1 MKRLIISLILMTF
14 CIQPAVYADSDLVQN
29 SQPEVNKDA
38 FEDNNEA
45 RDLERKTFDLS
56 PVEMVFNTEDALESG
71 FYIQQVGYDVFN
83 SSAIT
88 GGTGKYDNS
97 YKLSIGEKVTIY
109 FYGASLDVMAISG
122 SNVVNAVT
130 KGEVDSKGCIY
141 VQGVGLVNAENRT
154 VQEVENSINAM
165 ASRKYKDLKAKVS
178 VASSQDFSVFVYGN
192 VNKPGKVS
200 IGNNSSI
207 MDALSA
213 AGGVKKT
220 GTLRNIK
227 YTSNKKTQ
235 TVDLYKT
242 IFQGND
248 SNIILRP
255 NDKIFVDKIGKVVA
269 FKNGVNVPGI
279 YEVKGEENLQQ
290 IATQYAGGLSPL
302 AQSTTIT
309 LTRLDSSSNQR
320 SAVDVAWKMAKSTVV
335 QNGDTVEFR
344 KLFNSA
350 ENTVTIQGNIKHP
363 ATYAYKKGMRLSDIL
378 KSEDELLEETFINQ
392 AVIRRISGLDNQIE
406 TIPVFLKEF
415 FAGMNDPYLQPR
427 DIVTIYK
434 STNSSFVDVYG
445 CINKPKHM
453 TYHPGMVL
461 NDVIMDVKFLQSAV
475 TENDK
480 EVPVAQKTAVQD
492 GNKPLE
498 TKTNNS
504 NTLISAENVAVEIT
518 DKNGETNLYYL
529 YDIMINSEE
538 IKSITINP
546 EDKIFFRTLRDNEV
560 LKVVKISGYV
570 NNPGTYRF
578 VEGKTLKDIIET
590 AGGLSPN
597 ADLRGIVYKR
607 ASLRAKQMSLAS
619 KNNKNDI
626 RLLKGR
632 LAGGYK
638 ESAADKQVKLDM
650 IENIEEI
657 GQASLQD
664 YNGQIALSITSND
677 LDKLSDEDNLVV
689 QDGDDIHI
697 PRMSTYV
704 SVIGEVYNEQA
715 FVYKKGA
722 KAKYYI
728 KKVGGY
734 TPNANKFRAY
744 KVGVNGKAV
753 KLHTRTAIE
762 AGDTIVVPRKI
773 SGGAG
778 EAWTNISA
786 GLQSVASL
794 FVMIFGI
801 KKW

>member
-45 RDLERKTFDLS
+45 RALERKTFNLS
-56 PVEMVFNTEDALESG
+56 PVERVFNTEDALETG
-71 FYIQQVGYDVFN
+71 IYIKQVGYDVFN
-83 SSAIT
+83 SSALT

-178 VASSQDFSVFVYGN
+178 VSSSQDFSVFVYGN

-235 TVDLYKT
+235 TVDLYKA

-320 SAVDVAWKMAKSTVV
+320 SAVDVAWKMAKSTVI

-518 DKNGETNLYYL
+518 HKNGATNLYYL
-529 YDIMINSEE
+529 YDIMINSEK

-560 LKVVKISGYV
+560 LKVVKISGFV

-744 KVGVNGKAV
+744 KIGVNGKAV

-801 KKW
+801 TKW

>member
-1 MKRLIISLILMTF
+1 
-14 CIQPAVYADSDLVQN
+14 
-29 SQPEVNKDA
+29 
-38 FEDNNEA
+38 
-45 RDLERKTFDLS
+45 
-56 PVEMVFNTEDALESG
+56 
-71 FYIQQVGYDVFN
+71 
-83 SSAIT
+83 
-88 GGTGKYDNS
+88 
-97 YKLSIGEKVTIY
+97 
-109 FYGASLDVMAISG
+109 MAISG

-178 VASSQDFSVFVYGN
+178 VSSSQDFSVFVYGN

-235 TVDLYKT
+235 TVDLYKA

-320 SAVDVAWKMAKSTVV
+320 SAVDVAWKMAKSTVI

-504 NTLISAENVAVEIT
+504 NTLIPAENVAVEIT
-518 DKNGETNLYYL
+518 HKNGATNLYYL
-529 YDIMINSEE
+529 YDIMINSEK

-546 EDKIFFRTLRDNEV
+546 EDKVFFRTLRDNEV
-560 LKVVKISGYV
+560 LKVVKISGFV

-657 GQASLQD
+657 GQESLQD
-664 YNGQIALSITSND
+664 YNGQIALSIKSND

-704 SVIGEVYNEQA
+704 SVIGEVYNEQT

-744 KVGVNGKAV
+744 KIGVNGKAV

-778 EAWTNISA
+778 ETWTNISS

-801 KKW
+801 TKW

>member
-1 MKRLIISLILMTF
+1 MAF

-29 SQPEVNKDA
+29 SQPEVKKDA

-45 RDLERKTFDLS
+45 RALERKTFNLS
-56 PVEMVFNTEDALESG
+56 PVERVFNTEDALETG
-71 FYIQQVGYDVFN
+71 IYIKQVGYDVFN
-83 SSAIT
+83 SSALT

-178 VASSQDFSVFVYGN
+178 VSSSQDFSVFVYGN

-235 TVDLYKT
+235 TVDLYKA

-320 SAVDVAWKMAKSTVV
+320 SAVDVAWKMAKSTVI

-475 TENDK
+475 TENEK

-504 NTLISAENVAVEIT
+504 NTLIPAENVAVEIT
-518 DKNGETNLYYL
+518 HKNGATSLYYL
-529 YDIMINSEE
+529 YDIMINSEK

-546 EDKIFFRTLRDNEV
+546 EDKVFFRTLRDNEV
-560 LKVVKISGYV
+560 LKVVKISGFV

-657 GQASLQD
+657 GQESLQD
-664 YNGQIALSITSND
+664 YNGQIALSIKSND

-704 SVIGEVYNEQA
+704 SVIGEVYNEQS

-744 KVGVNGKAV
+744 KIGVNGKAV

-778 EAWTNISA
+778 ETWTNISA

-801 KKW
+801 TKW

>member
-1 MKRLIISLILMTF
+1 MAF

-29 SQPEVNKDA
+29 SQPEVKKDA

-45 RDLERKTFDLS
+45 RALERKTFNLS
-56 PVEMVFNTEDALESG
+56 PVERVFNTEDALETG
-71 FYIQQVGYDVFN
+71 IYIKQVGYDVFN
-83 SSAIT
+83 SSALT

-178 VASSQDFSVFVYGN
+178 VSSSQDFSVFVYGN

-235 TVDLYKT
+235 TVDLYKA

-320 SAVDVAWKMAKSTVV
+320 SAVDVAWKMAKSTVI

-504 NTLISAENVAVEIT
+504 NTLIPAENVAVEIT
-518 DKNGETNLYYL
+518 HKNGATNLYYL
-529 YDIMINSEE
+529 YDIMINSEK

-546 EDKIFFRTLRDNEV
+546 EDKVFFRTLRDNEV
-560 LKVVKISGYV
+560 LKVVKISGFV

-657 GQASLQD
+657 GQESLQD
-664 YNGQIALSITSND
+664 YNGQIALSIKSND

-704 SVIGEVYNEQA
+704 SVIGEVYNEQT

-744 KVGVNGKAV
+744 KIGVNGKAV

-778 EAWTNISA
+778 ETWTNISS

-801 KKW
+801 TKW

>member
-1 MKRLIISLILMTF
+1 MAF

-29 SQPEVNKDA
+29 SQPEVKKDA

-45 RDLERKTFDLS
+45 RALERKTFNLS
-56 PVEMVFNTEDALESG
+56 PVERVFNTEDALETG
-71 FYIQQVGYDVFN
+71 IYIKQVGYDVFN
-83 SSAIT
+83 SSALT

-178 VASSQDFSVFVYGN
+178 VSSSQDFSVFVYGN

-235 TVDLYKT
+235 TVDLYKA

-320 SAVDVAWKMAKSTVV
+320 SAVDVAWKMAKSTVI

-504 NTLISAENVAVEIT
+504 NTLIPAENVAVEIT
-518 DKNGETNLYYL
+518 HKNGATSLYYL
-529 YDIMINSEE
+529 YDIMINSEK

-546 EDKIFFRTLRDNEV
+546 EDKVFFRTLRDNEV
-560 LKVVKISGYV
+560 LKVVKISGFV

-657 GQASLQD
+657 GQESLQD

-744 KVGVNGKAV
+744 KIGVNGKAV

-778 EAWTNISA
+778 ETWTNISA

-801 KKW
+801 TKW

>member
-1 MKRLIISLILMTF
+1 MTF

-56 PVEMVFNTEDALESG
+56 PVEMIFNTEDALESG

-638 ESAADKQVKLDM
+638 ESAADKQVKLEM

-704 SVIGEVYNEQA
+704 SVIGEVYNEQS

-801 KKW
+801 TKW

>member
-1 MKRLIISLILMTF
+1 MTF

-235 TVDLYKT
+235 TVDLYKA

-529 YDIMINSEE
+529 YDIMINSEK

-638 ESAADKQVKLDM
+638 ESAADKQVKLEM

-657 GQASLQD
+657 GQSSLQD

-704 SVIGEVYNEQA
+704 SVIGEVYNEQS

-801 KKW
+801 TKW

>member
-1 MKRLIISLILMTF
+1 MAF

-29 SQPEVNKDA
+29 SQPEVKKDA

-45 RDLERKTFDLS
+45 RVLERKTFNLS
-56 PVEMVFNTEDALESG
+56 PVERVFNTEDALETG
-71 FYIQQVGYDVFN
+71 IYIKQVGYDVFN
-83 SSAIT
+83 SSALT

-178 VASSQDFSVFVYGN
+178 VSSSQDFSVFVYGN

-235 TVDLYKT
+235 TVDLYKA

-320 SAVDVAWKMAKSTVV
+320 SAVDVAWKMAKSTVI

-475 TENDK
+475 TENEK

-504 NTLISAENVAVEIT
+504 NTLIPAENVAVEIT
-518 DKNGETNLYYL
+518 HKNGATNLYYL
-529 YDIMINSEE
+529 YDIMINSEK

-546 EDKIFFRTLRDNEV
+546 EDKVFFRTLRDNEV
-560 LKVVKISGYV
+560 LKVVKISGFV

-657 GQASLQD
+657 GQESLQD
-664 YNGQIALSITSND
+664 YNGQIALSIKSND

-744 KVGVNGKAV
+744 KIGVNGKAV

-778 EAWTNISA
+778 ETWTNISA

-801 KKW
+801 TKW

>member
-1 MKRLIISLILMTF
+1 MTF

-235 TVDLYKT
+235 TVDLYKA

-801 KKW
+801 TKW

>member
-235 TVDLYKT
+235 TVDLYKA

-320 SAVDVAWKMAKSTVV
+320 SAVDVAWKMAKSTVI

-801 KKW
+801 TKW

>member
-1 MKRLIISLILMTF
+1 MAF

-29 SQPEVNKDA
+29 SQPEVKKDA

-45 RDLERKTFDLS
+45 RALERKTFNLS
-56 PVEMVFNTEDALESG
+56 PVERVFNTEDALETG
-71 FYIQQVGYDVFN
+71 IYIKQVGYDVFN
-83 SSAIT
+83 SSALT

-178 VASSQDFSVFVYGN
+178 VSSSQDFSVFVYGN

-235 TVDLYKT
+235 TVDLYKA

-320 SAVDVAWKMAKSTVV
+320 SAVDVAWKMAKSTVI

-475 TENDK
+475 TENEK

-504 NTLISAENVAVEIT
+504 NTLIPAENVAVEIT
-518 DKNGETNLYYL
+518 HKNGATNLYYL
-529 YDIMINSEE
+529 YDIMINSEK

-546 EDKIFFRTLRDNEV
+546 EDKVFFRTLRDNEV
-560 LKVVKISGYV
+560 LKVVKISGFV

-657 GQASLQD
+657 GQESLQN
-664 YNGQIALSITSND
+664 YNGQIALSIKSND

-704 SVIGEVYNEQA
+704 SVIGEVYNEQT

-744 KVGVNGKAV
+744 KIGVNGKAV

-778 EAWTNISA
+778 ETWTNISS

-801 KKW
+801 TKW

>member
-1 MKRLIISLILMTF
+1 MAF

-29 SQPEVNKDA
+29 SQPEVKKDA

-45 RDLERKTFDLS
+45 RALERKTFNLS
-56 PVEMVFNTEDALESG
+56 PVERVFNTEDALETG
-71 FYIQQVGYDVFN
+71 IYIKQAGYDVFN
-83 SSAIT
+83 SSALT

-178 VASSQDFSVFVYGN
+178 VSSSQDFSVFVYGN

-235 TVDLYKT
+235 TVDLYKA

-320 SAVDVAWKMAKSTVV
+320 SAVDVAWKMAKSTVI

-504 NTLISAENVAVEIT
+504 NTLIPAENVAVEIT
-518 DKNGETNLYYL
+518 HKNGATSLYYL
-529 YDIMINSEE
+529 YDIMINSEK

-546 EDKIFFRTLRDNEV
+546 EDKVFFRTLRDNEV
-560 LKVVKISGYV
+560 LKVVKISGFV

-657 GQASLQD
+657 GQESLQD
-664 YNGQIALSITSND
+664 YNGQIALSIKSND

-744 KVGVNGKAV
+744 KIGVNGKAV

-778 EAWTNISA
+778 ETWTNISA

-801 KKW
+801 TKW

>member
-1 MKRLIISLILMTF
+1 MKRLIISLILMAF

-29 SQPEVNKDA
+29 SQPEVKKDA

-45 RDLERKTFDLS
+45 RALERKTFNLS
-56 PVEMVFNTEDALESG
+56 PVERVFNTEDALETG
-71 FYIQQVGYDVFN
+71 IYIKQVGYDVFN
-83 SSAIT
+83 SSALT

-178 VASSQDFSVFVYGN
+178 VSSSQDFSVFVYGN

-235 TVDLYKT
+235 TVDLYKA

-320 SAVDVAWKMAKSTVV
+320 SAVDVAWKMAKSTVI

-453 TYHPGMVL
+453 TYHPGLVL

-504 NTLISAENVAVEIT
+504 NTLIPAENVAVEIT
-518 DKNGETNLYYL
+518 HKNGATNLYYL
-529 YDIMINSEE
+529 YDIMINSEK

-546 EDKIFFRTLRDNEV
+546 EDKVFFRTLRDNEV
-560 LKVVKISGYV
+560 LKVVKISGFV

-657 GQASLQD
+657 GQESLQD
-664 YNGQIALSITSND
+664 YNGQIALSIKSND

-744 KVGVNGKAV
+744 KIGVNGKAV

-778 EAWTNISA
+778 ETWTNISA

-801 KKW
+801 TKW

>member
-1 MKRLIISLILMTF
+1 MKRLIISLILMAF

-29 SQPEVNKDA
+29 SQPEVKKDA

-45 RDLERKTFDLS
+45 RALERKTFNLS
-56 PVEMVFNTEDALESG
+56 PVERVFNTEDALETG
-71 FYIQQVGYDVFN
+71 IYIKQVGYDVFN
-83 SSAIT
+83 SSALT

-178 VASSQDFSVFVYGN
+178 VSSSQDFSVFVYGN

-235 TVDLYKT
+235 TVDLYKA

-320 SAVDVAWKMAKSTVV
+320 SAVDVAWKMAKSTVI

-453 TYHPGMVL
+453 TYHPGLVL

-475 TENDK
+475 TENEK

-504 NTLISAENVAVEIT
+504 NTLIPAENVAVEIT
-518 DKNGETNLYYL
+518 HKNGATSLYYL
-529 YDIMINSEE
+529 YDIMINSEK

-546 EDKIFFRTLRDNEV
+546 EDKVFFRTLRDNEV
-560 LKVVKISGYV
+560 LKVVKISGFV

-657 GQASLQD
+657 GQESLQD
-664 YNGQIALSITSND
+664 YNGQIALSIKSND

-744 KVGVNGKAV
+744 KIGVNGKAV

-778 EAWTNISA
+778 ETWTNISA

-801 KKW
+801 TKW

>member
-1 MKRLIISLILMTF
+1 MKRLIISLILMAF

-29 SQPEVNKDA
+29 SQPEVKKDA

-45 RDLERKTFDLS
+45 RALERKTFNLS
-56 PVEMVFNTEDALESG
+56 PVERVFNTEDALETG
-71 FYIQQVGYDVFN
+71 IYIKQVGYDVFN
-83 SSAIT
+83 SSALT

-178 VASSQDFSVFVYGN
+178 VSSSQDFSVFVYGN

-235 TVDLYKT
+235 TVDLYKA

-320 SAVDVAWKMAKSTVV
+320 SAVDVAWKMAKSTVI

-475 TENDK
+475 TENEK

-504 NTLISAENVAVEIT
+504 NTLIPAENVAVEIT
-518 DKNGETNLYYL
+518 HKNGATNLYYL
-529 YDIMINSEE
+529 YDIMINSEK

-546 EDKIFFRTLRDNEV
+546 EDKVFFRTLRDNEV
-560 LKVVKISGYV
+560 LKVVKISGFV

-657 GQASLQD
+657 GQESLQD
-664 YNGQIALSITSND
+664 YNGQIALSIKSND

-744 KVGVNGKAV
+744 KIGVNGKAV

-778 EAWTNISA
+778 ETWTNISS

-801 KKW
+801 TKW

>member
-1 MKRLIISLILMTF
+1 MAF

-29 SQPEVNKDA
+29 SQPEVKKDA

-45 RDLERKTFDLS
+45 RALERKTFNLS
-56 PVEMVFNTEDALESG
+56 PVERVFNTEDALETG
-71 FYIQQVGYDVFN
+71 IYIKQVGYDVFN
-83 SSAIT
+83 SSALT

-178 VASSQDFSVFVYGN
+178 VSSSQDFSVFVYGN

-235 TVDLYKT
+235 TVDLYKA

-320 SAVDVAWKMAKSTVV
+320 SAVDVAWKMAKSTVI

-475 TENDK
+475 TENEK

-504 NTLISAENVAVEIT
+504 NTLIPAENVAVEIT
-518 DKNGETNLYYL
+518 HKNGATNLYYL
-529 YDIMINSEE
+529 YDIMINSEK

-546 EDKIFFRTLRDNEV
+546 EDKVFFRTLRDNEV
-560 LKVVKISGYV
+560 LKVVKISGFV

-657 GQASLQD
+657 GQESLQD
-664 YNGQIALSITSND
+664 YNGQIALSIKSND

-704 SVIGEVYNEQA
+704 SVIGEVYNEQT

-744 KVGVNGKAV
+744 KIGVNGKAV

-778 EAWTNISA
+778 ETWTNISS

-801 KKW
+801 TKW

>member
-1 MKRLIISLILMTF
+1 MAF

-29 SQPEVNKDA
+29 SQPEVKKDA

-45 RDLERKTFDLS
+45 RALERKTFNLS
-56 PVEMVFNTEDALESG
+56 PVERVFNTEDALETG
-71 FYIQQVGYDVFN
+71 IYIKQVGYDVFN
-83 SSAIT
+83 SSALT

-178 VASSQDFSVFVYGN
+178 VSSSQDFSVFVYGN

-235 TVDLYKT
+235 TVDLYKA

-320 SAVDVAWKMAKSTVV
+320 SAVDVAWKMAKSTVI

-453 TYHPGMVL
+453 TYHPGLVL

-475 TENDK
+475 TENEK

-504 NTLISAENVAVEIT
+504 NTLIPAENVAVEIT
-518 DKNGETNLYYL
+518 HKNGATSLYYL
-529 YDIMINSEE
+529 YDIMINSEK

-546 EDKIFFRTLRDNEV
+546 EDKVFFRTLRDNEV
-560 LKVVKISGYV
+560 LKVVKISGFV

-664 YNGQIALSITSND
+664 YNGQIALSIKSND

-744 KVGVNGKAV
+744 KIGVNGKAV

-778 EAWTNISA
+778 ETWTNISS

-801 KKW
+801 TKW

>member
-1 MKRLIISLILMTF
+1 MAF

-29 SQPEVNKDA
+29 SQPEVKKDA

-45 RDLERKTFDLS
+45 RALERKTFNLS
-56 PVEMVFNTEDALESG
+56 PVERVFNTEDALETG
-71 FYIQQVGYDVFN
+71 IYIKQVGYDVFN
-83 SSAIT
+83 SSALT

-178 VASSQDFSVFVYGN
+178 VSSSQDFSVFVYGN

-235 TVDLYKT
+235 TVDLYKA

-320 SAVDVAWKMAKSTVV
+320 SAVDVAWKMAKSTVI

-475 TENDK
+475 TENEK

-504 NTLISAENVAVEIT
+504 NTLIPAENVAVEIT
-518 DKNGETNLYYL
+518 HKNGATSLYYL
-529 YDIMINSEE
+529 YDIMINSEK

-546 EDKIFFRTLRDNEV
+546 EDKVFFRTLRDNEV
-560 LKVVKISGYV
+560 LKVVKISGFV

-657 GQASLQD
+657 GQESLQD
-664 YNGQIALSITSND
+664 YNGQIALSIKSND

-744 KVGVNGKAV
+744 KIGVNGKAV

-778 EAWTNISA
+778 ETWTNISS

-801 KKW
+801 TKW

>member
-1 MKRLIISLILMTF
+1 MTF

-529 YDIMINSEE
+529 YDIMINSEK

-619 KNNKNDI
+619 KTNKNDI

-638 ESAADKQVKLDM
+638 ESAADKQVKLEM

-704 SVIGEVYNEQA
+704 SVIGEVYNEQS

-801 KKW
+801 TKW

>member
-14 CIQPAVYADSDLVQN
+14 CIQPAVYADSDLVEN
-29 SQPEVNKDA
+29 SQPEVNKEA
-38 FEDNNEA
+38 FEDNKEA
-45 RDLERKTFDLS
+45 SALERKTFDLS
-56 PVEMVFNTEDALESG
+56 PVESVFNTEDALETG
-71 FYIQQVGYDVFN
+71 IYIQQVGYDVFN
-83 SSAIT
+83 SSALT

-178 VASSQDFSVFVYGN
+178 VSSSQDFSVFVYGN

-227 YTSNKKTQ
+227 YTTNKKTQ
-235 TVDLYKT
+235 TVDLYKV

-279 YEVKGEENLQQ
+279 YEIKGEENLQQ

-320 SAVDVAWKMAKSTVV
+320 SAVDVAWKMAKSTVI

-461 NDVIMDVKFLQSAV
+461 NDVIMDVKFLQSDV

-529 YDIMINSEE
+529 YDIMINSEK

-560 LKVVKISGYV
+560 LKVVKISGFV

-607 ASLRAKQMSLAS
+607 ASIRAKQMSLAS

-778 EAWTNISA
+778 ETWTNISA

>member
-1 MKRLIISLILMTF
+1 MAF

-29 SQPEVNKDA
+29 SQPEVKKDA

-45 RDLERKTFDLS
+45 RALERKTFNLS
-56 PVEMVFNTEDALESG
+56 PVERVFNTEDALETG
-71 FYIQQVGYDVFN
+71 IYIKQVGYDVFN
-83 SSAIT
+83 SSALT

-178 VASSQDFSVFVYGN
+178 VSSSQDFSVFVYGN

-235 TVDLYKT
+235 TVDLYKA

-320 SAVDVAWKMAKSTVV
+320 SAVDVAWKMAKSTVI

-504 NTLISAENVAVEIT
+504 NTLIPAENVAVEIT
-518 DKNGETNLYYL
+518 HKNGATSLYYL
-529 YDIMINSEE
+529 YDIMINSEK

-546 EDKIFFRTLRDNEV
+546 EDKVFFRTLRDNEV
-560 LKVVKISGYV
+560 LKVVKISGFV

-657 GQASLQD
+657 GQESLQD
-664 YNGQIALSITSND
+664 YNGQIALSIKSND

-744 KVGVNGKAV
+744 KIGVNGKAV
-753 KLHTRTAIE
+753 KLHTRTATE

-778 EAWTNISA
+778 ETWTNISA

-801 KKW
+801 TKW

>member
-1 MKRLIISLILMTF
+1 MKRLIISLILMAF

-29 SQPEVNKDA
+29 SQPEVKKDA

-45 RDLERKTFDLS
+45 RVLERKTFNLS
-56 PVEMVFNTEDALESG
+56 PVERVFNTEDALETG
-71 FYIQQVGYDVFN
+71 IYIKQVGYDVFN
-83 SSAIT
+83 SSALT

-178 VASSQDFSVFVYGN
+178 VSSSQDFSVFVYGN

-235 TVDLYKT
+235 TVDLYKA

-320 SAVDVAWKMAKSTVV
+320 SAVDVAWKMAKSTVI

-475 TENDK
+475 TENEK

-504 NTLISAENVAVEIT
+504 NTLIPAENVAVEIT
-518 DKNGETNLYYL
+518 HKNGATSLYYL
-529 YDIMINSEE
+529 YDIMINSEK

-546 EDKIFFRTLRDNEV
+546 EDKVFFRTLRDNEV
-560 LKVVKISGYV
+560 LKVVKISGFV

-657 GQASLQD
+657 GQESLQD
-664 YNGQIALSITSND
+664 YNGQIALSIKSND

-744 KVGVNGKAV
+744 KIGVNGKAV

-778 EAWTNISA
+778 ETWTNISA

-801 KKW
+801 TKW

>member
-1 MKRLIISLILMTF
+1 MKRLIISLILMAF

-29 SQPEVNKDA
+29 SQPEVKKDA

-45 RDLERKTFDLS
+45 RALERKTFNLS
-56 PVEMVFNTEDALESG
+56 PVERVFNTEDALETG
-71 FYIQQVGYDVFN
+71 IYIKQVGYDVFN
-83 SSAIT
+83 SSALT

-178 VASSQDFSVFVYGN
+178 VSSSQDFSVFVYGN

-235 TVDLYKT
+235 TVDLYKA

-320 SAVDVAWKMAKSTVV
+320 SAVDVAWKMAKSTVI

-504 NTLISAENVAVEIT
+504 NTLIPAENVAVEIT
-518 DKNGETNLYYL
+518 HKNGATNLYYL
-529 YDIMINSEE
+529 YDIMINSEK

-560 LKVVKISGYV
+560 LKVVKISGFV

-744 KVGVNGKAV
+744 KIGVNGKAV

-801 KKW
+801 TKW

>member
-1 MKRLIISLILMTF
+1 MTF

-45 RDLERKTFDLS
+45 RALERKTFDLS
-56 PVEMVFNTEDALESG
+56 PVERVFNTEDALETG
-71 FYIQQVGYDVFN
+71 IYIKQVGYDVFN

-235 TVDLYKT
+235 TVDLYKA

-320 SAVDVAWKMAKSTVV
+320 SAVDVAWKMAKSTVI

-638 ESAADKQVKLDM
+638 ESAADKQVKLEM

-704 SVIGEVYNEQA
+704 SVIGEVYNEQS

-801 KKW
+801 TKW

>member
-1 MKRLIISLILMTF
+1 MTF

-45 RDLERKTFDLS
+45 RALERKTFDLS

-235 TVDLYKT
+235 TVDLYKA

-529 YDIMINSEE
+529 YDIMINSEK

-638 ESAADKQVKLDM
+638 ESAADKQVKLEM

-704 SVIGEVYNEQA
+704 SVIGEVYNEQS

-801 KKW
+801 TKW

>member
-504 NTLISAENVAVEIT
+504 NTLIPAENVAVEIT

-529 YDIMINSEE
+529 YDIMINSEK

-638 ESAADKQVKLDM
+638 ESAADKQVKLEM

-704 SVIGEVYNEQA
+704 SVIGEVYNEQS

-801 KKW
+801 TKW

>member
-1 MKRLIISLILMTF
+1 MAF

-29 SQPEVNKDA
+29 SQPEVKKDA

-45 RDLERKTFDLS
+45 RALERKTFNLS
-56 PVEMVFNTEDALESG
+56 PVERVFNTEDALETG
-71 FYIQQVGYDVFN
+71 IYIKQVGYDVFN
-83 SSAIT
+83 SSALT

-178 VASSQDFSVFVYGN
+178 VSSSQDFSVFVYGN

-235 TVDLYKT
+235 TVDLYKA

-320 SAVDVAWKMAKSTVV
+320 SAVDVAWKMAKSTVI

-453 TYHPGMVL
+453 TYHPGLVL

-475 TENDK
+475 TENEK

-504 NTLISAENVAVEIT
+504 NTLIPAENVAVEIT
-518 DKNGETNLYYL
+518 HKNGATNLYYL
-529 YDIMINSEE
+529 YDIMINSEK

-546 EDKIFFRTLRDNEV
+546 EDKVFFRTLRDNEV
-560 LKVVKISGYV
+560 LKVVKISGFV

-657 GQASLQD
+657 GQESLQD
-664 YNGQIALSITSND
+664 YNGQIALSIKSND

-704 SVIGEVYNEQA
+704 SVIGEVYNEQT

-744 KVGVNGKAV
+744 KIGVNGKAV

-778 EAWTNISA
+778 ETWTNISS

-801 KKW
+801 TKW

>member
-1 MKRLIISLILMTF
+1 MTF

>member
-529 YDIMINSEE
+529 YDIMINSEK

-607 ASLRAKQMSLAS
+607 ASIRAKQMSLAS
-619 KNNKNDI
+619 KSNKNDI

-638 ESAADKQVKLDM
+638 ESAADKQVKLEM

-704 SVIGEVYNEQA
+704 SVIGEVYNEQS

-773 SGGAG
+773 SGGTG

-801 KKW
+801 TKW

>member
-1 MKRLIISLILMTF
+1 MTF

-235 TVDLYKT
+235 TVDLYKA

-320 SAVDVAWKMAKSTVV
+320 SAVDVAWKMAKSTVI

-638 ESAADKQVKLDM
+638 ESAADKQVKLEM

-704 SVIGEVYNEQA
+704 SVIGEVYNEQS

-801 KKW
+801 TKW

>member
-1 MKRLIISLILMTF
+1 MTF

-192 VNKPGKVS
+192 VNKPGKVF

-235 TVDLYKT
+235 TVDLYKA

-320 SAVDVAWKMAKSTVV
+320 SAVDVAWKMAKSTVI

-529 YDIMINSEE
+529 YDIMINSEK

-638 ESAADKQVKLDM
+638 ESAADKQVKLEM

-704 SVIGEVYNEQA
+704 SVIGEVYNEQS

-801 KKW
+801 TKW

>member
-56 PVEMVFNTEDALESG
+56 PVEMVFNTEDALEAG

-235 TVDLYKT
+235 TVDLYKA

-529 YDIMINSEE
+529 YDIMINSEK

-560 LKVVKISGYV
+560 LKVVKISGFV

-638 ESAADKQVKLDM
+638 ESAADKQVKLEM

-704 SVIGEVYNEQA
+704 SVIGEVYNEQS

-801 KKW
+801 TKW

>member
-1 MKRLIISLILMTF
+1 MAF

-29 SQPEVNKDA
+29 SQPEVKKDA

-45 RDLERKTFDLS
+45 RALERKTFNLS
-56 PVEMVFNTEDALESG
+56 PVERVFNTEDALETG
-71 FYIQQVGYDVFN
+71 IYIKQVGYDVFN
-83 SSAIT
+83 SSALT

-178 VASSQDFSVFVYGN
+178 VSSSQDFSVFVYGN

-235 TVDLYKT
+235 TVDLYKA

-320 SAVDVAWKMAKSTVV
+320 SAVDVAWKMAKSTVI

-504 NTLISAENVAVEIT
+504 NTLIPAENVAVEIT
-518 DKNGETNLYYL
+518 HKNGATSLYYL
-529 YDIMINSEE
+529 YDIMINSEK

-546 EDKIFFRTLRDNEV
+546 EDKVFFRTLRDNDV
-560 LKVVKISGYV
+560 LKVVKISGFV

-657 GQASLQD
+657 GQESLQD

-744 KVGVNGKAV
+744 KIGVNGKAV

-778 EAWTNISA
+778 ETWTNISA

-801 KKW
+801 TKW

>member
-1 MKRLIISLILMTF
+1 MTF
-14 CIQPAVYADSDLVQN
+14 CIQPAVYADSDLVEN
-29 SQPEVNKDA
+29 SQPEVNKEA
-38 FEDNNEA
+38 FEDNKEA
-45 RDLERKTFDLS
+45 SALERKTFDLS
-56 PVEMVFNTEDALESG
+56 PVESVFNTEDALETG
-71 FYIQQVGYDVFN
+71 IYIQQVGYDVFN
-83 SSAIT
+83 SSALT

-165 ASRKYKDLKAKVS
+165 ASGKYKDLKAKVS
-178 VASSQDFSVFVYGN
+178 VSSSQDFSVFVYGN

-235 TVDLYKT
+235 TVDLYKV

-279 YEVKGEENLQQ
+279 YEIKGEENLQQ

-320 SAVDVAWKMAKSTVV
+320 SAVDVAWKMAKSTVI

-529 YDIMINSEE
+529 YDIMINSEK

-638 ESAADKQVKLDM
+638 ESAADKQVKLEM

-704 SVIGEVYNEQA
+704 SVIGEVYNEQS

-778 EAWTNISA
+778 VAWTNISA

-801 KKW
+801 TKW

>member
-1 MKRLIISLILMTF
+1 MTF
-14 CIQPAVYADSDLVQN
+14 CIQPAVYADSDLVEN

-38 FEDNNEA
+38 FEDNKEA
-45 RDLERKTFDLS
+45 SALERKTFDLS
-56 PVEMVFNTEDALESG
+56 PVESVFNTEDALETG
-71 FYIQQVGYDVFN
+71 IYIQQVGYDVFN
-83 SSAIT
+83 SSALT

-165 ASRKYKDLKAKVS
+165 ASGKYKDLKAKVS
-178 VASSQDFSVFVYGN
+178 VSSSQDFSVFVYGN

-235 TVDLYKT
+235 TVDLYKV

-279 YEVKGEENLQQ
+279 YEIKGEENLQQ

-320 SAVDVAWKMAKSTVV
+320 SAVDVAWKMAKSTVI

-461 NDVIMDVKFLQSAV
+461 NDVIMDVKFLQSDV

-529 YDIMINSEE
+529 YDIMINSEK

-560 LKVVKISGYV
+560 LKVVKISGFV

-607 ASLRAKQMSLAS
+607 ASIRAKQMSLAS

>member
-1 MKRLIISLILMTF
+1 MKRLIISLILMAF

-29 SQPEVNKDA
+29 SQPEVKKDA

-45 RDLERKTFDLS
+45 RVLERKTFNLS
-56 PVEMVFNTEDALESG
+56 PVERVFNTEDALETG
-71 FYIQQVGYDVFN
+71 IYIKQVGYDVFN
-83 SSAIT
+83 SSALT

-178 VASSQDFSVFVYGN
+178 VSSSQDFSVFVYGN

-235 TVDLYKT
+235 TVDLYKA

-320 SAVDVAWKMAKSTVV
+320 SAVDVAWKMAKSTVI

-475 TENDK
+475 TENEK

-504 NTLISAENVAVEIT
+504 NTLIPAENVAVEIT
-518 DKNGETNLYYL
+518 HKNGATSLYYL
-529 YDIMINSEE
+529 YDIMINSEK

-546 EDKIFFRTLRDNEV
+546 EDKVFFRTLRDNEV
-560 LKVVKISGYV
+560 LKVVKISGFV

-657 GQASLQD
+657 GQESLQD

-744 KVGVNGKAV
+744 KIGVNGKAV

-778 EAWTNISA
+778 ETWTNISA

-801 KKW
+801 TKW

>member
-1 MKRLIISLILMTF
+1 MTF

-45 RDLERKTFDLS
+45 RALERKTFDLS
-56 PVEMVFNTEDALESG
+56 PVERVFNTEDALETG
-71 FYIQQVGYDVFN
+71 IYIKQVGYDVFN

-235 TVDLYKT
+235 TVDLYKV

-320 SAVDVAWKMAKSTVV
+320 SAVDVAWKMAKSTVI

-529 YDIMINSEE
+529 YDIMINSE
-538 IKSITINP
+538 
-546 EDKIFFRTLRDNEV
+546 KIRR
-560 LKVVKISGYV
+560 
-570 NNPGTYRF
+570 R
-578 VEGKTLKDIIET
+578 
-590 AGGLSPN
+590 
-597 ADLRGIVYKR
+597 
-607 ASLRAKQMSLAS
+607 
-619 KNNKNDI
+619 
-626 RLLKGR
+626 
-632 LAGGYK
+632 
-638 ESAADKQVKLDM
+638 
-650 IENIEEI
+650 
-657 GQASLQD
+657 
-664 YNGQIALSITSND
+664 
-677 LDKLSDEDNLVV
+677 
-689 QDGDDIHI
+689 
-697 PRMSTYV
+697 
-704 SVIGEVYNEQA
+704 
-715 FVYKKGA
+715 
-722 KAKYYI
+722 
-728 KKVGGY
+728 
-734 TPNANKFRAY
+734 
-744 KVGVNGKAV
+744 
-753 KLHTRTAIE
+753 
-762 AGDTIVVPRKI
+762 
-773 SGGAG
+773 
-778 EAWTNISA
+778 
-786 GLQSVASL
+786 
-794 FVMIFGI
+794 
-801 KKW
+801 

>member
-1 MKRLIISLILMTF
+1 MAF

-29 SQPEVNKDA
+29 SQPEVKKDA

-45 RDLERKTFDLS
+45 RTLERKTFNLS
-56 PVEMVFNTEDALESG
+56 PVERVFNTEDALETG
-71 FYIQQVGYDVFN
+71 IYIKQVGYDVFN
-83 SSAIT
+83 SSALT

-178 VASSQDFSVFVYGN
+178 VSSSQDFSVFVYGN

-235 TVDLYKT
+235 TVDLYKA

-320 SAVDVAWKMAKSTVV
+320 SAVDVAWKMAKSTVI

-504 NTLISAENVAVEIT
+504 NTLIPAENVAVEIT
-518 DKNGETNLYYL
+518 HKNGATSLYYL
-529 YDIMINSEE
+529 YDIMINSEK

-546 EDKIFFRTLRDNEV
+546 EDKVFFRTLRDNEV
-560 LKVVKISGYV
+560 LKVVKISGFV

-664 YNGQIALSITSND
+664 YNGQIALSIKSND

-744 KVGVNGKAV
+744 KIGVNGKAV

-778 EAWTNISA
+778 ETWTNISA

-801 KKW
+801 TKW